1 MVRAIT
7 LFVLLVSAF
16 TLVGQG
22 IQVSFGYPN
31 ESCFRRLTIEDIDS
45 NSVLG
50 KSKFTGTDAYYKFRD
65 MGLWNQPAAYRTNG
79 STETYFNYFAALVPN
94 AFTPIN
100 QGAYSMLTEKS
111 KKLISIENSWLTKG
125 EGKYNGNNQI
135 TYPEFGN
142 KTYFLNQDNPIWVVQ
157 TEANYYQ
164 QLGERYNYTELLE
177 KSEKKSIVKF
187 ESSILG
193 YLDKNRDWD
202 QEKKFEYTNEY
213 TISFD
218 QNGDAN
224 LTYSNGNNLFN
235 KTIDDWKNVWK
246 DSGYLYAKSINGYT
260 HIPIATKLSFIL
272 KASKENDTNYRRYRD
287 GRYRDGRY
295 RDGRYRD
302 GWNEV
307 LPDES
312 KPNLINIEKVYKIP
326 RACYL
331 KYTNSSIRLTVNKE
345 SKIIDIPTKVEE
357 IFPLKSFYFTD
368 IKALVGMAHTNV
380 YKYKKG
386 SLIGLTVGSAAAIG
400 ISFVMRSVLYQHY
413 LNAPNDRSA
422 AYKWANA
429 FNKAAV
435 LAIIPY
441 TLGVSLDLNKT
452 INSRKVLN
460 EKLRTLIH

>member
-1 MVRAIT
+1 MVKAIT

-31 ESCFRRLTIEDIDS
+31 ESCFRRLSIEDIDS

-50 KSKFTGTDAYYKFRD
+50 KSKFTGNDAYYKFRD

-79 STETYFNYFAALVPN
+79 STETHFNYFAALVPN

-111 KKLISIENSWLTKG
+111 KKLISIEIENSWLRKG

-164 QLGERYNYTELLE
+164 QLGERYNYTQLLE
-177 KSEKKSIVKF
+177 KSKEKPIVKF
-187 ESSILG
+187 ERSILG

-202 QEKKFEYTNEY
+202 QEKNYKYTNEY

-224 LTYSNGNNLFN
+224 LTYSNGDNPFN

-246 DSGYLYAKSINGYT
+246 DSGYLYAKSIDEHT
-260 HIPIATKLSFIL
+260 EIPIATKLSFTL
-272 KASKENDTNYRRYRD
+272 EASKKNDTNYRRYRN
-287 GRYRDGRY
+287 
-295 RDGRYRD
+295 
-302 GWNEV
+302 GWFDV
-307 LPDES
+307 LPKES
-312 KPNLINIEKVYKIP
+312 KDSLISIENDYKIP
-326 RACYL
+326 RACSL
-331 KYTNSSIRLTVNKE
+331 KYTGSSVHLTVKE
-345 SKIIDIPTKVEE
+345 ESLVINIPNKVEG

-380 YKYKKG
+380 YKYRKG

-400 ISFVMRSVLYQHY
+400 ISFAMRSVLYQHY
-413 LNAPNDRSA
+413 LKSPNDRST
-422 AYKWANA
+422 AYTWANA

-441 TLGVSLDLNKT
+441 TLGVTLDLNKT
-452 INSRKVLN
+452 IKGRKELN
-460 EKLRTLIH
+460 NKLRELIH

>member
-1 MVRAIT
+1 MVRTIT
-7 LFVLLVSAF
+7 LFVLLVSVF

-31 ESCFRRLTIEDIDS
+31 DSCFRRLSIEDIDS

-50 KSKFTGTDAYYKFRD
+50 KSKFTGNDAYNKFRD

-79 STETYFNYFAALVPN
+79 STETNFNYFAALVPN
-94 AFTPIN
+94 AFTLIN

-111 KKLISIENSWLTKG
+111 KKLISIEIENSWLRKG

-157 TEANYYQ
+157 TEFNYYK

-177 KSEKKSIVKF
+177 NSKEKPIVKF
-187 ESSILG
+187 ESSILE
-193 YLDKNRDWD
+193 YLSENKNWD
-202 QEKKFEYTNEY
+202 QEKKYTYTNEY

-224 LTYSNGNNLFN
+224 LTYSNVNNPIN
-235 KTIDDWKNVWK
+235 VPIEDWKNGWK
-246 DSGYLYAKSINGYT
+246 DNGYLYAKSINGST
-260 HIPIATKLSFIL
+260 LFPIATKLSFTL
-272 KASKENDTNYRRYRD
+272 EASKKNVTNYRRYRN
-287 GRYRDGRY
+287 
-295 RDGRYRD
+295 
-302 GWNEV
+302 GWFDV
-307 LPDES
+307 LPEEYKS
-312 KPNLINIEKVYKIP
+312 NLKKIEKDYKIP

-331 KYTNSSIRLTVNKE
+331 KYTGSSIRLTVNKE
-345 SKIIDIPTKVEE
+345 SKIIDIPNKVEE
-357 IFPLKSFYFTD
+357 ISPLKSFYFTD

-400 ISFVMRSVLYQHY
+400 FSCAMRSVLYQHY
-413 LNAPNDRSA
+413 LKSPNDRST
-422 AYKWANA
+422 AYTWANA

-441 TLGVSLDLNKT
+441 TLGVTLDLNKT
-452 INSRKVLN
+452 IKGRDLLKKDLQ
-460 EKLRTLIH
+460 KLIH

>member
-1 MVRAIT
+1 
-7 LFVLLVSAF
+7 
-16 TLVGQG
+16 
-22 IQVSFGYPN
+22 
-31 ESCFRRLTIEDIDS
+31 
-45 NSVLG
+45 
-50 KSKFTGTDAYYKFRD
+50 
-65 MGLWNQPAAYRTNG
+65 
-79 STETYFNYFAALVPN
+79 
-94 AFTPIN
+94 
-100 QGAYSMLTEKS
+100 
-111 KKLISIENSWLTKG
+111 
-125 EGKYNGNNQI
+125 
-135 TYPEFGN
+135 
-142 KTYFLNQDNPIWVVQ
+142 VVQ

-164 QLGERYNYTELLE
+164 QLGERFDYFTLLAKGGVKTE
-177 KSEKKSIVKF
+177 VTF
-187 ESSILG
+187 ERSILG
-193 YLDKNRDWD
+193 YLDTNRDWD
-202 QEKKFEYTNEY
+202 QRQYFDYTNEY

-224 LTYSNGNNLFN
+224 LTYSNGDNLFN

-246 DSGYLYAKSINGYT
+246 ESGYLYAKSINGYT

-287 GRYRDGRY
+287 GRYRDG
-295 RDGRYRD
+295 
-302 GWNEV
+302 WNEV

-312 KPNLINIEKVYKIP
+312 KPNLINIENVYKIP

-357 IFPLKSFYFTD
+357 ISPLKSFYFTD

-400 ISFVMRSVLYQHY
+400 FSFAMRSVLYQHY
-413 LNAPNDRSA
+413 LKAPYDRSA
-422 AYKWANA
+422 AYSWANA

-441 TLGVSLDLNKT
+441 TLGVTLD
-452 INSRKVLN
+452 INETTKGRNLLKKELQ
-460 EKLRTLIH
+460 KLIH

>member
-1 MVRAIT
+1 MVKAIT

-31 ESCFRRLTIEDIDS
+31 DSCFRRLTIEDIDS
-45 NSVLG
+45 NSPLG

-79 STETYFNYFAALVPN
+79 STETNFNYFAALVPN

-111 KKLISIENSWLTKG
+111 KKFISIEIENSWLRKG

-164 QLGERYNYTELLE
+164 QLGERYNYTQLLE
-177 KSEKKSIVKF
+177 KSKEKPIVKF
-187 ESSILG
+187 ESSILE
-193 YLDKNRDWD
+193 YLSENKNWD
-202 QEKKFEYTNEY
+202 QEKNYEYTNEY

-224 LTYSNGNNLFN
+224 LSYSNVNNPLN
-235 KTIDDWKNVWK
+235 VPIEDWKNGWK
-246 DSGYLYAKSINGYT
+246 DKGYLYAKSINGNT
-260 HIPIATKLSFIL
+260 HIPIATKLSFTL
-272 KASKENDTNYRRYRD
+272 EASKEIVPKKPEYGKNGKDWKNVLLEDKKDTLKNTED
-287 GRYRDGRY
+287 
-295 RDGRYRD
+295 
-302 GWNEV
+302 
-307 LPDES
+307 
-312 KPNLINIEKVYKIP
+312 KYKIP
-326 RACYL
+326 RACTL
-331 KYTNSSIRLTVNKE
+331 NYTGSSIRLTVNKE
-345 SKIIDIPTKVEE
+345 SKIIDIPNKVEE
-357 IFPLKSFYFTD
+357 ISQLKSFYFTD

-400 ISFVMRSVLYQHY
+400 FSCAMRSVLYQHY
-413 LNAPNDRSA
+413 LKSPNDRSA
-422 AYKWANA
+422 AYSWANA

-441 TLGVSLDLNKT
+441 TLGVTLDINKT
-452 INSRKVLN
+452 TKGRNLLKKELQ
-460 EKLRTLIH
+460 KLIH